1 MCIYVCLCVY
11 IYTYTFIYAY
21 MALVWYS
28 EARSLL
34 PPAGFPGLISAF
46 RLGSKCINPLGYL
59 SSICMNIFKSTYI
72 NLYF

>member
-28 EARSLL
+28 EAR
-34 PPAGFPGLISAF
+34 FP
-46 RLGSKCINPLGYL
+46 
-59 SSICMNIFKSTYI
+59 SSSCWVSRFDFS
-72 NLYF
+72 FQAW